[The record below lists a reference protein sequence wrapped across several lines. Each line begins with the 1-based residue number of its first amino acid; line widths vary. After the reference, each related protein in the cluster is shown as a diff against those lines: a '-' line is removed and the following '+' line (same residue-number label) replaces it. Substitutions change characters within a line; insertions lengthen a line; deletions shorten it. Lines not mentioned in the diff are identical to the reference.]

1 VRAEL
6 TVRERQKREDDD
18 QVLWARFAAK
28 RLDEDRKALM
38 GRYLALLYGVASSL
52 ARRLPTIEP
61 GEAISSGFLGL
72 SQAIERFD
80 PSRGLAFSTFAC
92 PRIRGAVLDEMR
104 RQSPLPRTTLSRRRQ
119 LGQASQAVASRTLR
133 RPEGRDVA
141 KELGVS
147 LHDYW
152 TMTDEGLRGHD
163 LSLDEPAG
171 DATRQPVGDCIADP
185 GAESF
190 AERLEQESTFQMVRK
205 VMNVLPPRERTAVT
219 AHYLE
224 GRTYREVGMALGVST
239 ARACEIVQRGIE
251 ILREKMQRAMSGGTR
266 ELMSA

>member
-6 TVRERQKREDDD
+6 TVRDQQVRDDDD
-18 QVLWARFAAK
+18 QVLWARFTAK
-28 RLDEDRKALM
+28 RSDEDRKALM
-38 GRYLALLYGVASSL
+38 QRYMALLHGVASSL
-52 ARRLPTIEP
+52 ARRLPMIEP
-61 GEAISSGFLGL
+61 GEAISSGFFGL
-72 SQAIERFD
+72 AQAIERFD

-104 RQSPLPRTTLSRRRQ
+104 RQSPVPRTTLTRRRR
-119 LGQASQAVASRTLR
+119 LGQASQAVGSRTLR

-147 LHDYW
+147 LNEYW
-152 TMTDEGLRGHD
+152 TITDEGLRGHD
-163 LSLDEPAG
+163 LSLDEPAR
-171 DATRQPVGDCIADP
+171 DAPQQAVGDSIADP
-185 GAESF
+185 VAESF
-190 AERLEQESTFQMVRK
+190 AELLELESSFQMVQK
-205 VMNVLPPRERTAVT
+205 AMSVLPPRERTAVT

-224 GRTYREVGMALGVST
+224 GRPYREVGVALGVST

-251 ILREKMQRAMSGGTR
+251 TLRERLQRAMNGGTR